1 MTKVN
6 RRSNDMTDI
15 TRLKVCL
22 CLVVMAVMPAA
33 ATGYELHYDAD
44 G

>member
-1 MTKVN
+1 
-6 RRSNDMTDI
+6 MTDI